1 MKKSYN
7 KPIITFQ
14 SLAVPSVSI
23 ASSCL
28 YISTNNA
35 EYVCPIID
43 EEAGWTLFTD
53 YDNCNEVVDD
63 PSEICYDIPLDG
75 RNIFQS

>member
-1 MKKSYN
+1 MKKSYT

-14 SLAVPSVSI
+14 SLAVTTPSI
-23 ASSCL
+23 ASGCL

-35 EYVCPIID
+35 QYMCPIID

-53 YDNCNEVVDD
+53 WDYCNMVVDD
-63 PSEICYDIPLDG
+63 PSEICYDIPYD
-75 RNIFQS
+75 NNNVFQS